1 MMNRFFSILGSILLA
16 GFAYASYTG
25 WSWTSYSEVRG
36 VPKSIRNNP
45 GVYRTMYTSRFAH
58 K

>member
-1 MMNRFFSILGSILLA
+1 MSRLFSIIGPILLA
-16 GFAYASYTG
+16 LFAYASYTG
-25 WSWTSYSEVRG
+25 WTWADYSEVRD

-45 GVYRTMYTSRFAH
+45 GVYRTIYNSRFAH